1 MAQIENQTDA
11 RQGSKGKPVL
21 YVLVASLVLLAVA
34 TVGLLSWNR
43 AESPADHAGKSQE
56 SAREMTTGSVNKA
69 PSSNSG
75 NVPAENPAY
84 PLPAQKSAP

>member
-1 MAQIENQTDA
+1 MAPIERPTEA
-11 RQGSKGKPVL
+11 RQGEKGKPVL
-21 YVLVASLVLLAVA
+21 YVLVASLVLLAIA

-43 AESPADHAGKSQE
+43 AESPADYAGKSQE
-56 SAREMTTGSVNKA
+56 SAREITTGSVNKA

-84 PLPAQKSAP
+84 PQPSQNKAN

>member
-11 RQGSKGKPVL
+11 RQGAKGKPVL

-43 AESPADHAGKSQE
+43 AETTSDYAGKSQE

-84 PLPAQKSAP
+84 PQPSQNKAN